1 MWVTANRASR
11 VLYNFLISLEKPICF
26 LIPANV
32 CPIVL
37 ATFIKAKVPYR
48 LLDIDRKTLC
58 IDLKILEQYLRQSED
73 DFGLLFVR
81 TFGYTQHQE
90 SDLDTLKTIHENL
103 AVIIDDR
110 CLDIPQVDATAF
122 SESID
127 MTLFSTGYSKYV
139 ELGYGGYGWLS
150 KTQAARYSSP
160 DITYDEVE
168 HEKLVSDFNHA
179 ILSKVKF
186 IYRYDNWLDNR
197 ILPHSLEEY
206 FQLIRKKSA
215 ETKDRK
221 AQNNAIYRHKIK
233 PELWLGEEF
242 DNWRFSILVSNK
254 TQLLDSIF
262 ANGDFASSHYASLA
276 GIFDTTQAPVAEM
289 IHSQIVNLFND
300 YRCDEAMAKRVA
312 KIVKSEA
319 IA

>member
-26 LIPANV
+26 LVPANV

-37 ATFIKAKVPYR
+37 ATFIKARVPYH
-48 LLDIDRKTLC
+48 LLDIDPKTLC
-58 IDLKILEQYLRQSED
+58 IDLNLVTQSLKKTED
-73 DFGLLFVR
+73 ELGLIFVR
-81 TFGYTQHQE
+81 TFGYTRHQD
-90 SDLDTLKTIHENL
+90 SDLDTLKATCENL

-110 CLDIPQVDATAF
+110 CLDIPQIDAVF
-122 SESID
+122 SQSID

-150 KTQAARYSSP
+150 EKQAARYSSP
-160 DITYDEVE
+160 DIEYDKIE
-168 HEKLVSDFNHA
+168 HDKLITDFNHA
-179 ILSKVKF
+179 IESKENFV
-186 IYRYDNWLDNR
+186 YRFNNWLDNK

-206 FQLIRKKSA
+206 FQLISQKKA
-215 ETKDRK
+215 EAREKK
-221 AQNNAIYRHKIK
+221 AQNNAIYRQIIK

-242 DNWRFSILVSNK
+242 DNWRFSILVRNK
-254 TQLLDSIF
+254 RQLLDSIF

-276 GIFDTTQAPVAEM
+276 GIFDTSQAPVAEI

-312 KIVKSEA
+312 KTVQSEA
-319 IA
+319 IT